1 MSLEILKNGEM
12 SEKMP
17 KLFESKYIPLATFF
31 KQSTNKEI
39 TLTYA
44 EIETII
50 GQVLPNAAYLSSSW
64 WKKTK
69 PPALHYLAWT
79 DYGYTVKS
87 VELGKSVLFHS
98 IVLETDERLSN
109 EKESQDIL
117 VIREAEL
124 EDARPFIRLQ
134 ETIFSETDFMLYGKS
149 DIQMT
154 VQSIRKEMASW
165 QKTDN
170 SILLLAIMNGQ
181 FAGYVLFTGGPA
193 PRALHRASVVIGV
206 KQEFSQKG
214 IASSLMLHGEKWA
227 KDAGISKLELSVIK
241 ENVKAQRLYK
251 KLGFEVEGD
260 RKNALIINGQFVDE
274 YYMGKLI

>member
-1 MSLEILKNGEM
+1 
-12 SEKMP
+12 MP

-39 TLTYA
+39 TLTYEEVEA
-44 EIETII
+44 II

-69 PPALHYLAWT
+69 PPALHYFAWT
-79 DYGYTVKS
+79 DHGYAVKS
-87 VELGKSVLFHS
+87 VDLGKSILFHS
-98 IVLETDERLSN
+98 VINETDERISDEN
-109 EKESQDIL
+109 NHQDIL

-124 EDARPFIRLQ
+124 EDARSFILLQ

-154 VQSIRKEMASW
+154 VQGIRKEMTAW
-165 QKTDN
+165 KNTDN
-170 SILLLAIMNGQ
+170 SILLLAIMNGH

-193 PRALHRASVVIGV
+193 PRALHRASVIIGV
-206 KQEFSQKG
+206 KQEFVQKG

-227 KDAGISKLELSVIK
+227 KEVGISKLELTVVK
-241 ENVKAQRLYK
+241 ENTNAQKLYK
-251 KLGFEVEGD
+251 KLGFKMEGD
-260 RKNALIINGQFVDE
+260 RNNALIINGHFVDE
-274 YYMGKLI
+274 FYMGKLI